1 MVYIMFTYSNTLTIN
16 SRNTI
21 NKIIIIIIII
31 IRIGV
36 LTS

>member
-21 NKIIIIIIII
+21 NKIIIII
-31 IRIGV
+31 RIGV